1 MADTVFTVNVNYQS
15 RAPYASELSGFKPG
29 TTMLAKHVLSGS
41 DQGVDSLWVVKE
53 IEKDG
58 NVIFYPLSGRG
69 ENPERSRPL
78 TGFIPY
84 AAQGLHTTKSYFE
97 PRPVHTNAII

>member
-1 MADTVFTVNVNYQS
+1 MAVDIVLVNYKA
-15 RAPYASELSGFKPG
+15 RAPYPSELSGFKPG

-41 DQGVDSLWVVKE
+41 DLGVDSRWVVKE
-53 IEKDG
+53 IGKDG
-58 NVIFYPLSGRG
+58 NVVFYPLVGRG

-78 TGFIPY
+78 TGFVPY

-97 PRPVHTNAII
+97 PEPVHTNAII